1 MNHLELVTRT
11 AMSNTAVSVL
21 DIDGVLDI
29 NTVENFEMAL
39 QDFLRKKQFKIILN
53 LEKLTY
59 ISSAGIGV
67 LVGNIKEI
75 RKNKGDIKITGASP
89 EVYNVLDLLDLPGLF
104 KIHKT
109 ERDAAAEF

>member
-1 MNHLELVTRT
+1 MKHLELVTRT

-29 NTVENFEMAL
+29 NTVDNFENAL
-39 QDFLRKKQFKIILN
+39 QECLKKKQYKIILN

-75 RKNKGDIKITGASP
+75 RKNRGDIKLAGASP

>member
-1 MNHLELVTRT
+1 MNHLELAART

-21 DIDGVLDI
+21 DIGGVLDI
-29 NTVENFEMAL
+29 NTVENFETAL
-39 QDFLRKKQFKIILN
+39 QEFVKKKQFKIILN

-75 RKNKGDIKITGASP
+75 RRNRGDIKIAGASP
-89 EVYNVLDLLDLPGLF
+89 EIYNVLDLLDLPGLF